1 MAPTVQYG
9 WQTSH
14 PMHFSGSICIFILLL
29 SKKPKGTFFNPSRMR
44 SLKIIQLR
52 YHLAGV
58 PVNQII
64 LLNFVNPALWAGNQ
78 WLGFQ
83 RGAASLWARGGVNA
97 PPENASVQGGRRSP
111 CREVTLALS
120 KSRGVIFL
128 GMSVPL

>member
-64 LLNFVNPALWAGNQ
+64 LFAAPLFREQKSLLLHPLQKHLRPSRIENPALA
-78 WLGFQ
+78 
-83 RGAASLWARGGVNA
+83 
-97 PPENASVQGGRRSP
+97 
-111 CREVTLALS
+111 TLAHNPGGLF
-120 KSRGVIFL
+120 RGQPPQLHVFDHLADWVERDPTIAD
-128 GMSVPL
+128 